1 VSPKRPRRSRLLR
14 AVGAFAGLCLA
25 AALSGAAVA
34 DSPEPSRCFG
44 TPAVGSLAN
53 ARTLPLSGP
62 NFQGFSG
69 LAASLGR
76 THVHSTVE
84 AIVSEAY
91 AALAA
96 RRPELRFV
104 YGEASW
110 PNGGRLAPHRTHQNG
125 TSVDFFVPVRDAA
138 GRSLPLP
145 TSPFTRF
152 GYDLEF
158 DAEGRLDDLR
168 IDFEALAE
176 HLYELHRAAGNHAAG
191 LRLVILDTRYL
202 PLLERS
208 ERGRWVRRTLNF
220 LPRQAWVRHDE
231 HYHID
236 FDIPCAR

>member
-1 VSPKRPRRSRLLR
+1 MSQESPQRSRLLR
-14 AVGAFAGLCLA
+14 VVGAFAGLCLA
-25 AALSGAAVA
+25 AAFSGAAVA

-44 TPAVGSLAN
+44 TPAAGSLAN
-53 ARTLPLSGP
+53 ARKLPLSGP

-125 TSVDFFVPVRDAA
+125 TSVDFFVPVRDSA

-176 HLYELHRAAGNHAAG
+176 HLYELHRAAENHAAG

-208 ERGRWVRRTLNF
+208 QRGRWARRTLNF

-236 FDIPCAR
+236 FDVPCAR

>member
-1 VSPKRPRRSRLLR
+1 MLGV
-14 AVGAFAGLCLA
+14 ALA
-25 AALSGAAVA
+25 SSLPAIA
-34 DSPEPSRCFG
+34 EMPSRCFG
-44 TPAVGSLAN
+44 TPSAGRLEG
-53 ARTLPLSGP
+53 ARKLPLSGP

-84 AIVSEAY
+84 AIVVEAY
-91 AALAA
+91 AQLAA

-104 YGEASW
+104 YGEAAW
-110 PNGGRLAPHRTHQNG
+110 PRGGRLAPHRTHQNG
-125 TSVDFFVPVRDAA
+125 TSVDFFVPVRDAR
-138 GRSLPLP
+138 GRSVPLP

-158 DAEGRLDDLR
+158 DDEGRLDDLR

-176 HLYELHRAAGNHAAG
+176 HLYALHRAAEARGVG
-191 LRLVILDTRYL
+191 IRLAILDTRYL
-202 PLLERS
+202 PMLEHS
-208 ERGRWVRRTLNF
+208 ERGLWVRRNLNF

>member
-1 VSPKRPRRSRLLR
+1 MLAGGSRLL
-14 AVGAFAGLCLA
+14 GGLLLGVALA
-25 AALSGAAVA
+25 SSLPAIA
-34 DSPEPSRCFG
+34 ETPSRCFG
-44 TPAVGSLAN
+44 TPSAGRLEG
-53 ARTLPLSGP
+53 ARKLPLSGP
-62 NFQGFSG
+62 NFQSFSG

-76 THVHSTVE
+76 THAHSTVE
-84 AIVSEAY
+84 AIVVEAY
-91 AALAA
+91 AQLAA

-104 YGEASW
+104 YGESAW
-110 PNGGRLAPHRTHQNG
+110 PKGGRLAPHHTHQNG
-125 TSVDFFVPVRDAA
+125 TSVDFFVPVRDVR
-138 GRSLPLP
+138 GRSVPLP

-176 HLYELHRAAGNHAAG
+176 HLHELHRAAEARGVG
-191 LRLVILDTRYL
+191 IRLVILDTRYL
-202 PLLERS
+202 PLLELS
-208 ERGRWVRRTLNF
+208 ERGRWARRSLNF

>member
-1 VSPKRPRRSRLLR
+1 MRGVFWRLLL
-14 AVGAFAGLCLA
+14 GGSLA
-25 AALSGAAVA
+25 ASFSALAEA
-34 DSPEPSRCFG
+34 PSRCYG
-44 TPAVGSLAN
+44 TPSAGRLEG
-53 ARTLPLSGP
+53 ARKLPLSGP

-76 THVHSTVE
+76 THAHSTVE
-84 AIVSEAY
+84 AIVVEAY

-104 YGEASW
+104 YGEAAW
-110 PNGGRLAPHRTHQNG
+110 PQGGRLAPHRTHQNG
-125 TSVDFFVPVRDAA
+125 TSVDFFVPVRDAR
-138 GRSLPLP
+138 GRSVPLP

-158 DAEGRLDDLR
+158 DDEGRLDDLH

-176 HLYELHRAAGNHAAG
+176 HLHALHRAADARGVG
-191 LRLVILDTRYL
+191 IRLVILDTRYL
-202 PLLERS
+202 PLLELS
-208 ERGRWVRRTLNF
+208 ERGRWARRSLNV

>member
-1 VSPKRPRRSRLLR
+1 MSAKRPLRSRLLR
-14 AVGAFAGLCLA
+14 PVAAFAGLCLC
-25 AALSGAAVA
+25 AALSGNTAAA
-34 DSPEPSRCFG
+34 SPEPSRCFG
-44 TPAVGSLAN
+44 TPAAGSLAN
-53 ARTLPLSGP
+53 ARKLPLSGP

-158 DAEGRLDDLR
+158 DAEGQLDDLR

-176 HLYELHRAAGNHAAG
+176 HLYELQRAAENHAAG

-208 ERGRWVRRTLNF
+208 ERGRWARRTLRF

-236 FDIPCAR
+236 FDVPCAR